1 VLESLPTLAE
11 AQAMQRD
18 RVEVPAH
25 EDPEESPVLAA
36 QEQEG
41 KEVSLAKRVEI
52 AHMAAVGRLPRGE
65 RTDGGESGDFALR
78 VLEGEQERPASGDMR
93 IRAVHYGEV
102 GVYHTPTHAEYMEQH
117 RQVQARKEAQE
128 AQQDNPAPLWRE
140 VIAGVCRVSQSFM
153 LAVVRDA
160 MRHPEQFNAQMQRVN
175 EHLQAIG
182 QRVASASRALWESVT
197 LHQQRVQYLARVRR
211 QYIDY
216 DRDEPERQVSA
227 ASLALIRDHEERE
240 R

>member
-1 VLESLPTLAE
+1 MGMRVVILWRVNRNALPLVICVFVRCI
-11 AQAMQRD
+11 M
-18 RVEVPAH
+18 
-25 EDPEESPVLAA
+25 
-36 QEQEG
+36 G
-41 KEVSLAKRVEI
+41 KW
-52 AHMAAVGRLPRGE
+52 
-65 RTDGGESGDFALR
+65 
-78 VLEGEQERPASGDMR
+78 
-93 IRAVHYGEV
+93 

-128 AQQDNPAPLWRE
+128 AQQDSPAPLWRE
-140 VIAGVCRVSQSFM
+140 VIAGVCRVSQSFV

-182 QRVASASRALWESVT
+182 QRVASASRALWDSVT
-197 LHQQRVQYLARVRR
+197 FQQQREQYLARVRR
-211 QYIDY
+211 QYMNY
-216 DRDEPERQVSA
+216 DREEPERQVSA